1 MNNITVFFILTYNQ
15 EQFIA
20 NDWKYIISKTN
31 FNFQLVIGRL

>member
-20 NDWKYIISKTN
+20 QTIESILSQKQILIFGNWED
-31 FNFQLVIGRL
+31 